1 MRQHSGALERKRNRQ
16 FTRPFFPA
24 GAREKCGLGTRLE
37 CMWRLLLVWLLCQTS
52 SRRLLGSQIMTLL
65 RDLKYY
71 IMLIWNLNNDR
82 LPACKIENVV
92 TINCEFS
99 LPRLTGT
106 CGLYIVHCHSQT
118 TFISYKFLV
127 ADNRSSTATLSYKS
141 RFNSSVVKFAPTY
154 WLATLQRI
162 PYVHSVLKATALI

>member
-1 MRQHSGALERKRNRQ
+1 MQYCVARWVFFASDHRKCSYLFERTNSR
-16 FTRPFFPA
+16 
-24 GAREKCGLGTRLE
+24 C
-37 CMWRLLLVWLLCQTS
+37 LLVKTWMYVTSAACQVED
-52 SRRLLGSQIMTLL
+52 SQDHRGTLNIIFEIWIMTA
-65 RDLKYY
+65 R
-71 IMLIWNLNNDR
+71 
-82 LPACKIENVV
+82 PPCKIENVV

-162 PYVHSVLKATALI
+162 PYVHSVLKATALL